1 MDNKFMLTNEQRR
14 YLGLEPVEAHWEVM
28 DIKGTLYY
36 FDGNII
42 KKEIITSDCR
52 EENFRYR
59 ESELY
64 VETAEDKKL
73 VLPKT
78 AKGKPKKLNFTA
90 TQSFRPVNVYFACEG
105 SYITIANYTTQ
116 KTFYFEDIKND
127 VTAPVLENWLKNWIE
142 ETAQDD
148 LEDLERFKYE
158 KRVHQKYKEGDI
170 FTFKIGRR
178 QYGFGKILID
188 VAKRRKTE
196 EFKQNKNYGL
206 ANLMGPALIVKVYHK
221 ISDNINA
228 DIDELERGLSLPP
241 QAVMDNRIYYG
252 EYKIIGNRKVTNRD
266 LDDAP
271 ISTSKSIN
279 YQDRDIAYLQYGLIY
294 RELSLFEYEAY
305 DDEDWCHKDYRN
317 EGIGFSLDL
326 DALQEC
332 INAHSNEPYY
342 LSNARRKLNH
352 PANKR
357 DKNAAFK
364 AFGLDGSLDYEG
376 NLKKCFKRM

>member
-105 SYITIANYTTQ
+105 SYITIAHYTTQ

-342 LSNARRKLNH
+342 CSNARRKLNH

>member
-1 MDNKFMLTNEQRR
+1 M
-14 YLGLEPVEAHWEVM
+14 
-28 DIKGTLYY
+28 
-36 FDGNII
+36 
-42 KKEIITSDCR
+42 
-52 EENFRYR
+52 
-59 ESELY
+59 
-64 VETAEDKKL
+64 
-73 VLPKT
+73 
-78 AKGKPKKLNFTA
+78 
-90 TQSFRPVNVYFACEG
+90 
-105 SYITIANYTTQ
+105 
-116 KTFYFEDIKND
+116 
-127 VTAPVLENWLKNWIE
+127 ENWLKNWIE
-142 ETAQDD
+142 ETTQDD

-279 YQDRDIAYLQYGLIY
+279 YQDRDIVYLQYGLIY
-294 RELSLFEYEAY
+294 RELSLLNMKRTMMRIGATKTTGMKALVFP
-305 DDEDWCHKDYRN
+305 WIWMHCRN
-317 EGIGFSLDL
+317 ASMHIPTNP
-326 DALQEC
+326 
-332 INAHSNEPYY
+332 IT
-342 LSNARRKLNH
+342 
-352 PANKR
+352 
-357 DKNAAFK
+357 AAMP
-364 AFGLDGSLDYEG
+364 GES
-376 NLKKCFKRM
+376 

>member
-1 MDNKFMLTNEQRR
+1 M
-14 YLGLEPVEAHWEVM
+14 
-28 DIKGTLYY
+28 
-36 FDGNII
+36 
-42 KKEIITSDCR
+42 
-52 EENFRYR
+52 
-59 ESELY
+59 
-64 VETAEDKKL
+64 
-73 VLPKT
+73 
-78 AKGKPKKLNFTA
+78 NFTA

-228 DIDELERGLSLPP
+228 DIDELERGLFLPP
-241 QAVMDNRIYYG
+241 QSVMDNRIYYG

-294 RELSLFEYEAY
+294 RELSLFEYETY

-342 LSNARRKLNH
+342 CSNARRKLNH